1 MTHLLVT
8 NDFPPKVGGIQTYL
22 WELWRRLP
30 AGDAAVLTTPYEGAA
45 AWDREQPFPVTRGRA
60 PVLLPTP
67 AVRRAVQRAAKE
79 AGADLVVLDPALP
92 LGLIGPSLGLPYAV
106 VLHGAEV
113 TVPGRLPGTRA
124 LLARVLRGATGVVAA
139 GEYAAAEAACAA
151 GGTLPDVAVVP
162 PGVDPARFR
171 PIEAGVREATRVR
184 LGLPASGPLVVC
196 ASRLVPRKGFDVVI
210 EAATRVLPHRPGL
223 TIAIAGAGRD
233 RSRLRVV
240 AGRHAVPVRFL
251 GRVSDA
257 DLAALDGVAD
267 VFAMVCRDRWAG
279 LEQEGFGIV
288 FLEAA
293 ACGVPQV
300 AGASGGAAEAEEDGV
315 TGVVVRDPRDP
326 DAVAAALATLLDDP
340 ALRAR
345 MGEAARRR
353 AVDEY
358 SWDLLAERLSSA
370 LRRWEAAPV
379 R

>member
-1 MTHLLVT
+1 
-8 NDFPPKVGGIQTYL
+8 
-22 WELWRRLP
+22 
-30 AGDAAVLTTPYEGAA
+30 
-45 AWDREQPFPVTRGRA
+45 
-60 PVLLPTP
+60 
-67 AVRRAVQRAAKE
+67 
-79 AGADLVVLDPALP
+79 AGA
-92 LGLIGPSLGLPYAV
+92 
-106 VLHGAEV
+106 
-113 TVPGRLPGTRA
+113 
-124 LLARVLRGATGVVAA
+124 
-139 GEYAAAEAACAA
+139 
-151 GGTLPDVAVVP
+151 
-162 PGVDPARFR
+162 
-171 PIEAGVREATRVR
+171 REATRVR

-210 EAATRVLPHRPGL
+210 EAATRLLPHRPGL

-300 AGASGGAAEAEEDGV
+300 AGASGGAAEAVEDGV
-315 TGVVVRDPRDP
+315 TGLVVGDPRDP